1 MFAKVLIGLM
11 LALLFVPQVVV
22 SDAEAASFDC
32 NGARTPFAKAVC
44 NTPDLSKADDAVAAA
59 FKAALDG
66 LSVPAKAEVQ
76 SAQDAWVKF
85 ANIACTNNAKLA
97 KKPYDKDGLS
107 CLENLFSDRTEQLKN
122 NKTLGGLRIYYVDRY
137 AALQDPDASNDNV
150 DVATKSVSTPRIE
163 GADAT
168 AAAFNNFI
176 QTGTASYIDAAI
188 ADAPKP
194 VEGSEDDANSL
205 IVTSVDPVRITM
217 TVNTYAYGHGAAHGN
232 YAITYLHFLRGKN
245 RPMTA
250 ADLFT
255 GKDWRAHLQTL
266 ALPAVTKAMGD
277 NLMLDDPSSLNNLVV
292 DPARWDFSK
301 DGLILQFEP
310 YEIAPYAAGA
320 PTVTIPWSDLKA
332 DLVANAA
339 DYQN

>member
-1 MFAKVLIGLM
+1 MVDQKIC
-11 LALLFVPQVVV
+11 VV
-22 SDAEAASFDC
+22 
-32 NGARTPFAKAVC
+32 
-44 NTPDLSKADDAVAAA
+44 
-59 FKAALDG
+59 
-66 LSVPAKAEVQ
+66 
-76 SAQDAWVKF
+76 
-85 ANIACTNNAKLA
+85 
-97 KKPYDKDGLS
+97 
-107 CLENLFSDRTEQLKN
+107 
-122 NKTLGGLRIYYVDRY
+122 
-137 AALQDPDASNDNV
+137 
-150 DVATKSVSTPRIE
+150 
-163 GADAT
+163 
-168 AAAFNNFI
+168 
-176 QTGTASYIDAAI
+176 TG
-188 ADAPKP
+188 
-194 VEGSEDDANSL
+194 VG
-205 IVTSVDPVRITM
+205 PVRITM

-339 DYQN
+339 DYQS